1 MTTRIWR
8 RAVVSLGASAVAAAV
23 CSSVLLDRTGALHA
37 AADGNSAV
45 ADRAATSQVV
55 QAVRADLA
63 AVLSYDYRH
72 PDRPR
77 KAASQVLVGDALH
90 QYDRLYGALAGVG
103 RQQRLVYRGSL
114 LDVGVQRLTGT
125 DAQLLVFMNQ
135 MSTRGTDG
143 AVNVAPT
150 QIKVAAQHLEGT
162 WKISSIELL

>member
-1 MTTRIWR
+1 MSASIWR
-8 RAVVSLGASAVAAAV
+8 RIVIMLGASAVGAAV
-23 CSSVLLDRTGALHA
+23 CSSVLLDRMGALHA
-37 AADGNSAV
+37 AAATNAAV
-45 ADRAATSQVV
+45 SGRAATGQVV
-55 QAVRADLA
+55 EAIRSDLA

-77 KAASQVLVGDALH
+77 EAASQVLVGDALH
-90 QYDRLYGALAGVG
+90 QYDRLYGALAKVG

-135 MSTRGTDG
+135 MSKRGTDG